1 MMLNIPGVLS
11 REQVRH
17 CHEVLATAS
26 WIDGRATAGEQSGRV
41 KANLQLAETS
51 AEAKV
56 IGELVLKALG
66 ASAPFMSAALPLKVF
81 PPLINRYCE
90 GMGFGAHI
98 DNAIRASP
106 LTGARY
112 RTDLSCTLFLT
123 DPDQYHGGELV
134 IGEGFGAQQVKL
146 PAGDLILYPATTV
159 HRVEPISRG
168 ERWAAFFWVQS
179 MVADDG
185 RRTLLHEMDRAITT
199 VRTEMGDAHPAC
211 VSLTGSYHN
220 LLRMWSQV

>member
-1 MMLNIPGVLS
+1 MMLDIPGVLS
-11 REQVRH
+11 RDQVRH
-17 CHEVLATAS
+17 CHEALAAAS

-51 AEAKV
+51 AEAKA

-66 ASAPFMSAALPLKVF
+66 ANAQFMSAALPLKVF
-81 PPLINRYCE
+81 PPLINRYRE
-90 GMGFGAHI
+90 GMAFGAHI
-98 DNAIRASP
+98 DNAIRTSP

-123 DPDQYHGGELV
+123 DPDQYDGGELV
-134 IGEGFGAQQVKL
+134 IGEGFGAQRVKL
-146 PAGDLILYPATTV
+146 AAGDLILYPATTV

-179 MVADDG
+179 MVVEDS
-185 RRTLLHEMDRAITT
+185 RRTLLHEMDCAITA
-199 VRTEMGDAHPAC
+199 VRKEMGDAHRAS